1 MANQGDFLGSIAQN
15 YLSFATTYQITANP
29 GQNFENVLLFVG
41 SGEAIAASG
50 TQGNYF
56 TASGLAP
63 AVGALYTVNG
73 NNYTSTVGG
82 PLLAWLTEFFT
93 GNNGLSNVYIAIYD
107 DSTASTTTFP
117 AAAVTALTT
126 QYNAYKMYGYFK
138 LITLGQLAVGTGNT
152 AAQLALA
159 GLCQADNT
167 LLSQCWIP
175 TSDSNILTAAA
186 GTIQAQCKTNGY
198 DAVIVYDANTI
209 TAGTGTVV
217 VNGCL
222 TQLGLSLGYINNTG
236 TAVGNALDMLAT
248 GTVGPSGASTTSLTS
263 TQMAAVA
270 GINVGFFLY
279 LGNTTGMV
287 ALRGGKTVLSNLPA
301 AQWVTAYIDYMS
313 AVTTATY
320 LAQYNRFKNNATYQ
334 AILSTVF
341 SFVNLFATIGRLS
354 GQQLTAPPW
363 STVASLS
370 TGQTITIP
378 NAWTA
383 TFNDSVRNVT
393 VNGTLYIASS

>member
-126 QYNAYKMYGYFK
+126 QYNAYKMY
-138 LITLGQLAVGTGNT
+138 
-152 AAQLALA
+152 
-159 GLCQADNT
+159 
-167 LLSQCWIP
+167 
-175 TSDSNILTAAA
+175 
-186 GTIQAQCKTNGY
+186 
-198 DAVIVYDANTI
+198 
-209 TAGTGTVV
+209 
-217 VNGCL
+217 
-222 TQLGLSLGYINNTG
+222 
-236 TAVGNALDMLAT
+236 
-248 GTVGPSGASTTSLTS
+248 
-263 TQMAAVA
+263 
-270 GINVGFFLY
+270 
-279 LGNTTGMV
+279 
-287 ALRGGKTVLSNLPA
+287 
-301 AQWVTAYIDYMS
+301 
-313 AVTTATY
+313 
-320 LAQYNRFKNNATYQ
+320 
-334 AILSTVF
+334 
-341 SFVNLFATIGRLS
+341 
-354 GQQLTAPPW
+354 
-363 STVASLS
+363 
-370 TGQTITIP
+370 
-378 NAWTA
+378 
-383 TFNDSVRNVT
+383 
-393 VNGTLYIASS
+393 